1 MRRTIYDGRIVKLG
15 VESVRLPNGADIDLE
30 VIRHPGASAVV
41 AVDEDQRVTL
51 IHQYRHAGGGYL
63 WELPA
68 GVLDE
73 PGEPPEQCAARELKE
88 ETGFTATEL
97 TRLGSVLVSPGY
109 TDERIHLFLA
119 RGLTAGSTERGH
131 DEDIAEMRR
140 VPMREALDMIRR
152 GDILDGKTIAGLH
165 LAAVALG
172 VLR

>member
-15 VESVRLPNGADIDLE
+15 IESVHLPNGADIELE

-41 AVDEDQRVTL
+41 AVDDEQRVAL
-51 IHQYRHAGGGYL
+51 IRQYRHAGGGYL

-88 ETGFTATEL
+88 ETGFTAREL
-97 TRLGSVLVSPGY
+97 TRLGYVLVSPGY

-119 RGLTAGSTERGH
+119 QGLTAGSTARGA
-131 DEDIAEMRR
+131 DEDNAELRR
-140 VPMREALDMIRR
+140 IPLREALDMVRR
-152 GDILDGKTIAGLH
+152 GEIIDGKTTVGLH
-165 LAAVALG
+165 LAAVTLG